1 MKSDFEMQLK
11 KQYRTRTAKLYISL
25 PFFFLLGRSKEM
37 ILIFKA
43 VKSAKYAALFTTK
56 INFMCNVVCHN
67 VFQIGVPKDSIAF
80 KRAVNLGINITGELH
95 GHYTRQDWNYIRKQY
110 SYDYFTENWLSYCP
124 PSQ

>member
-1 MKSDFEMQLK
+1 
-11 KQYRTRTAKLYISL
+11 
-25 PFFFLLGRSKEM
+25 M

-95 GHYTRQDWNYIRKQY
+95 GHSSRLELYSKTVLIRLFYRK
-110 SYDYFTENWLSYCP
+110 LALLLP
-124 PSQ
+124 PFSVKL